1 MMPTAKANRIDWD
14 APEMTALIRAAI
26 GEDVGSGDLTTSALV
41 PADRLA
47 RARIVAKQNLV
58 VAGLPVAERV
68 FRALDSDILFQA
80 RYEDGAPV
88 PAGAAVAAI
97 EGRAQVILSGERTA
111 LNFLTHLSGIS
122 TLTREFVRAMAGT
135 RARIR
140 DTRKTLPGLRALEK
154 WAVRVAGG
162 TNHRFGLFDA
172 ILIKENHIA
181 IAGSVA
187 EALRRAKT
195 FAVATQPAP
204 REMAERESFRA
215 FENQGFLPIQ
225 VEVRNQ
231 AELQEAL
238 AAGAELLLLDNVSPT
253 DAARLVAIAR
263 RERADCVVEVS
274 GRVTLST
281 ARAYAEAG
289 VDFISVG
296 ALTHSAP
303 AADLS
308 LLVEPTSGG

>member
-1 MMPTAKANRIDWD
+1 M
-14 APEMTALIRAAI
+14 
-26 GEDVGSGDLTTSALV
+26 
-41 PADRLA
+41 
-47 RARIVAKQNLV
+47 
-58 VAGLPVAERV
+58 
-68 FRALDSDILFQA
+68 
-80 RYEDGAPV
+80 
-88 PAGAAVAAI
+88 AAI
-97 EGRAQVILSGERTA
+97 EGRAQAILSGERIA
-111 LNFLTHLSGIS
+111 LNFLAHLSGIS
-122 TLTREFVRAMAGT
+122 TLTRQFVNAMTGT

-140 DTRKTLPGLRALEK
+140 DTRKTLPGLRMLEK
-154 WAVRVAGG
+154 WAVRVGGG

-195 FAVATQPAP
+195 FAVAMQPTP
-204 REMAERESFRA
+204 LEMAERESFRA

-263 RERADCVVEVS
+263 RERADCVIEVS

-281 ARAYAEAG
+281 VRAYADAG
-289 VDFISVG
+289 VDFIAVG

-308 LLVEPTSGG
+308 LLVEPAHGG

>member
-1 MMPTAKANRIDWD
+1 MMPTAKANGIDWD
-14 APEMTALIRAAI
+14 APEMTALIRVAI
-26 GEDVGSGDLTTSALV
+26 REDVGSCDLTTSALV

-47 RARIVAKQNLV
+47 RARSVAKQNLV

-80 RYEDGAPV
+80 QYEDGAQV

-97 EGRAQVILSGERTA
+97 EGRAHAILSGERTA
-111 LNFLTHLSGIS
+111 LNFLAHLSGIS
-122 TLTREFVRAMAGT
+122 TLTRQFVNAMTGT

-140 DTRKTLPGLRALEK
+140 DTRKTLPGLRMLEK
-154 WAVRVAGG
+154 WAVRVGGG

-195 FAVATQPAP
+195 FAVATHPTP

-263 RERADCVVEVS
+263 RERADCVIEVS

-281 ARAYAEAG
+281 VRAYADAG
-289 VDFISVG
+289 VDFIAVG

-308 LLVEPTSGG
+308 LLVEPAHGG